1 MSIGSD
7 ETIADILTEMREFAD
22 KDSQSIGRDV
32 LRRRI
37 QHFARRIE
45 QSVTDCNQFGNSAS
59 MRDALEEV
67 RFYLPHFL
75 QYMRL
80 HREDEEAGGYYG
92 RILDVVNVGLSGH
105 PRNCDVGT
113 AEEQYERFVRWCASR
128 NMKDCWG
135 VGCGVSCR
143 KCLIAWSQ
151 MPYEEVGAE

>member
-80 HREDEEAGGYYG
+80 HLEDAEA
-92 RILDVVNVGLSGH
+92 
-105 PRNCDVGT
+105 
-113 AEEQYERFVRWCASR
+113 
-128 NMKDCWG
+128 
-135 VGCGVSCR
+135 
-143 KCLIAWSQ
+143 
-151 MPYEEVGAE
+151 